1 MIPTQALM
9 LAECGCEFYP
19 GSSSPLWAVLQEPAH
34 SGTHLSL
41 PGALAARPI
50 ATSNAERSL
59 AKDEDR
65 EETEIE
71 DVEIFSQDASSSSSR
86 HSSDQHVY
94 CSISQNS

>member
-1 MIPTQALM
+1 M
-9 LAECGCEFYP
+9 LTECGCEFYP
-19 GSSSPLWAVLQEPAH
+19 GSSVPLWAVLQEPTH

-41 PGALAARPI
+41 PGTIAARPI

-59 AKDEDR
+59 AKDEAR
-65 EETEIE
+65 EEAEIE
-71 DVEIFSQDASSSSSR
+71 DAEIFSQDASSSASH